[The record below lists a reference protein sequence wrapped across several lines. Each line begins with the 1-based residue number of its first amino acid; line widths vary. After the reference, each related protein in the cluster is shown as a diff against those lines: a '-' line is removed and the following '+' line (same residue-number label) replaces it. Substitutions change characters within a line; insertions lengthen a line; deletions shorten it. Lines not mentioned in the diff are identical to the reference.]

1 MEGGNDVSMIDHLV
15 FASDDLPKAS
25 ALVAELLGVAPTPG
39 GSHIGKGTRN
49 ELLSLGGAT
58 YLEVIGPDTAQPA
71 PDGPRPF
78 GIDELTEPALV
89 AWCVRPVRPLRKI
102 VLEAREAG
110 IEFGD
115 VSAMSRRR
123 PDGVLLEWELTVPQ
137 FDGPFGRALPFMIDW
152 ADSAHPSDTLQ
163 PVVRLVRLDVF
174 HPQPHKLG
182 TVFDII
188 GLTSGVAVHDADQP
202 GLRARIATAQG
213 EVTLTS

>member
-1 MEGGNDVSMIDHLV
+1 MIDHLV
-15 FASDDLPKAS
+15 FASDDLPTAS

-39 GSHIGKGTRN
+39 GSHLGKGTRN

-58 YLEVIGPDTAQPA
+58 YLEVIGPDDAQPA
-71 PDGPRPF
+71 PDEPRPF
-78 GIDELTEPALV
+78 GIDELVEPALV
-89 AWCVRPVRPLRKI
+89 AWCVRPSRPLREI
-102 VLEAREAG
+102 VAEAREAG

-152 ADSAHPSDTLQ
+152 ADSSHPSDTL
-163 PVVRLVRLDVF
+163 PPEVRLAGLDVL
-174 HPQPHKLG
+174 HPHPDTLR
-182 TVFDII
+182 TAFDII
-188 GLTSGVAVHDADQP
+188 GLTSDVSVLRANQP
-202 GLRARIATAQG
+202 GLLARIATTRG